1 MSDETNT
8 GGGEATA
15 EPANADR
22 RVRQRFIARR
32 HGRSCFWLAMG
43 GERIALNDLSL
54 EGFSASLAPPP
65 RGEFAV
71 VLQRDG
77 VPDEI
82 HCTAI
87 VVNQVPGPCG
97 PASGC
102 RFVGLS
108 PENADRLQEW
118 LVTHVIMSAT
128 VRISEK
134 DAVMIVQGRSLV

>member
-1 MSDETNT
+1 MSDETNN
-8 GGGEATA
+8 GGEAAA

-32 HGRSCFWLAMG
+32 HGRSCFWLSMG
-43 GERIALNDLSL
+43 GERIPLNDLSL
-54 EGFSASLAPPP
+54 EGFSAQLAPTPQ
-65 RGEFAV
+65 GEFAV

-87 VVNQVPGPCG
+87 VVNQVPGPSG

-102 RFVGLS
+102 RFAGLS
-108 PENADRLQEW
+108 PENAERLQEW